1 MEEKNMKMLEEQK
14 RVVKENRDLR
24 GEVEVKEEE
33 LKKVIRREKK
43 GKEENKELREQLR
56 DKEGKEERR

>member
-43 GKEENKELREQLR
+43 GKEENKELRE
-56 DKEGKEERR
+56 